1 MSLQWKVARPESSAC
16 TTRRPA
22 SRRRRRRSVI
32 ETTSKR
38 PSGSQPRPEG
48 CVGTSTIGSTTPSG
62 VTVTTRWPC
71 MSETQRRPSR
81 QRGPSRKWK
90 PSATTRRSVVMRLS
104 TSTSR
109 TSSAS
114 RGGEPRRRSRPWRAP
129 PRRVQVDDDGLV
141 RRRSGATVVVPPR
154 PAVSPGRPSRRPRL
168 EAPLRLLGQRFG
180 AQQIRC
186 TRRFGAAEPRA
197 LRARGTRDDTH
208 QDHHNESS
216 LHARISTRRA
226 TRVGSP
232 RHLRY
237 TTRIDQL
244 PLTSRLAPRDVLTG
258 VFGYQDFRPGQEKI
272 IATVLAGRD
281 CIGVMPTG
289 AGKSLTFQ
297 IPARLVPGTVLVVS
311 PLISLM
317 KDQVDALARNG
328 FRATVVNSTLDWE
341 TRRDR
346 LRRLAAGEYELVYVA
361 PEGLE
366 GGLRSFLGG
375 VRVSLVV
382 VDEAHCISEWGHDFR
397 PAYRRL
403 RGLKH
408 ELGGVPILALTAT
421 ATRRVAGD
429 IIRQLGM
436 VKPDGFKG
444 SFFRSNL
451 VITAHKKGDGRG
463 SRKDLLA
470 YVRRRSGE
478 SGIIYVLT
486 RKNVESL
493 AEFLHAAGI
502 RAVPYHAGLED
513 AVRARHQDAFARDEV
528 DIVVATIAFG
538 MGIDKSNVRYVIHR
552 EMPRSIEGYYQEIG
566 RAGRDGLA
574 SDCILL
580 YSWADVLAHR
590 RLQEMIEDAE
600 LRHEAGRKSLAIYE
614 LAEAPGCRHQS
625 LVARFD
631 ETIPACGTACDF
643 CRGTSFADLVRPVK
657 SAPVDRPAPSHDGE
671 LFQRLRAL
679 RRALADAEGVPAYI
693 VFSDAVLTRMAAAR
707 PTDDVGFLAVPG
719 VGPAKLARYG
729 EAFLRVLR
737 EG

>member
-1 MSLQWKVARPESSAC
+1 MSLQWKVARPERSAC
-16 TTRRPA
+16 TTRRPPS
-22 SRRRRRRSVI
+22 SRRSRRSVI
-32 ETTSKR
+32 ETTSRR

-90 PSATTRRSVVMRLS
+90 PSATTRRSVLMRLS

-114 RGGEPRRRSRPWRAP
+114 RGGEPRPRSRLRPAP
-129 PRRVQVDDDGLV
+129 ARRVQVDDDGLV

-154 PAVSPGRPSRRPRL
+154 PAVSPGRASRRPRL
-168 EAPLRLLGQRFG
+168 EAPLRLLGQCFG

-208 QDHHNESS
+208 QDHHSESS
-216 LHARISTRRA
+216 LHARTSTRRA

-258 VFGYQDFRPGQEKI
+258 VFGYPEFRPGQEKI

-328 FRATVVNSTLDWE
+328 FRATVINSTLDWE
-341 TRRDR
+341 TKRDR
-346 LRRLAAGEYELVYVA
+346 LRRLRAGEYELAYVA

-366 GGLRSFLGG
+366 GNLRGFLAG
-375 VRVSLVV
+375 VNVSLVV

-397 PAYRRL
+397 PAYRKL
-403 RGLKH
+403 KGLKQ
-408 ELGGVPILALTAT
+408 ELGGIPILALTAT
-421 ATRRVAGD
+421 ATRRVVGD

-444 SFFRSNL
+444 SFFRPNL
-451 VITAHKKGDGRG
+451 VLTAHKKGDGRG

-470 YVRRRSGE
+470 WVRRRAGE
-478 SGIIYVLT
+478 SGIIYALS
-486 RKNVESL
+486 RRNVESL
-493 AEFLHAAGI
+493 TDFLRAAGV
-502 RAVPYHAGLED
+502 RAVPYHAGLDD
-513 AVRARHQDAFARDEV
+513 AVRERNQNAFARDEV
-528 DIVVATIAFG
+528 DVVVATIAFG

-552 EMPRSIEGYYQEIG
+552 EMPRSIESYYQEIG

-580 YSWADVLAHR
+580 YSWADVISHERFQDQIDDPDLRAATREKTRAMFNLA
-590 RLQEMIEDAE
+590 DA
-600 LRHEAGRKSLAIYE
+600 S
-614 LAEAPGCRHQS
+614 GCRHQR
-625 LVARFD
+625 LVAYFE
-631 ETIPACGTACDF
+631 ETMEPCGVACDQ
-643 CRGTSFADLVRPVK
+643 CREAAAVDLFHAPITRRERRDVDAATATANGDHVARQAGTSR
-657 SAPVDRPAPSHDGE
+657 G
-671 LFQRLRAL
+671 
-679 RRALADAEGVPAYI
+679 
-693 VFSDAVLTRMAAAR
+693 M
-707 PTDDVGFLAVPG
+707 PG
-719 VGPAKLARYG
+719 
-729 EAFLRVLR
+729 
-737 EG
+737 